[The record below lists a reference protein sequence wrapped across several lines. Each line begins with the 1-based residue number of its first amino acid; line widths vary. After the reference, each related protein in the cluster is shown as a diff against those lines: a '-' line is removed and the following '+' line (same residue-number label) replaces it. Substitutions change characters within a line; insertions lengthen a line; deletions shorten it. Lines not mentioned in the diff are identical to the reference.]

1 MTRENVQALQLS
13 RKAGGVITRRD
24 GAPLSLIWLLR
35 TGASHMECAYRLQLD
50 AVAHLLRSLES
61 VRSKP
66 VKLRRMAQY
75 TPKVKEAHAFL
86 EISQDF
92 TTPAEI
98 FRESIANSLDA
109 YARRLWLR
117 TVVEPVRGR
126 ETVFI
131 DLSDDGIG
139 MSAETIKS
147 FLNLSDS
154 LKPKQPPA
162 GKLTRQMTGYKGHGT
177 KVYFNSESLEV
188 VSYDGTSAPVA
199 CRLSD
204 PRGELADGK
213 VPTAEIEE
221 LSLEDLKNRR
231 KAWGIQELGADSGT
245 SIRVTGYHQNSK
257 SGLEHDHLRD
267 YILWFTRWGSW
278 EPKLRAV
285 TRTTSDAVQDLSSCE
300 LSLRGLGRDDY
311 ENLPYGHVFPAT
323 DCIDLRQLR
332 AKDDVDPL
340 KHYVRTWAFAS
351 EPLRKNPEKKIDFL
365 FAIEGEAARREY
377 NDMLRRQGK
386 PRRLG
391 DYLSEERYGLWLG
404 SDFVAVQRFSA
415 WVSERS
421 EYTRMHA
428 FVNSDDLALTAN
440 RGSVENTSQE
450 LLSDIEG
457 TVRAIF
463 AERIEETADY
473 LKFQDELL
481 AIERH
486 RHAEKES
493 QDYKRRLK
501 RLEAREI
508 TTINGVEFYSPETE
522 TDVIALLAGV
532 QALKPDLLPFV
543 VRDYDSHFGFD
554 GLATRRK
561 ELAVSETKHL
571 FVEFK
576 LDLKKDFNH
585 SFENL
590 EAILC
595 WTARLKDGE
604 PVVDLAGKRGTYQIT
619 TQPDG
624 KKTRYIVVQG
634 SPRNVEVI
642 VFKELLEQQGHKFR
656 PVGE

>member
-1 MTRENVQALQLS
+1 
-13 RKAGGVITRRD
+13 
-24 GAPLSLIWLLR
+24 
-35 TGASHMECAYRLQLD
+35 
-50 AVAHLLRSLES
+50 
-61 VRSKP
+61 
-66 VKLRRMAQY
+66 MAQY

-117 TVVEPVRGR
+117 AIVEPVRGR

-139 MSAETIKS
+139 MNADTIKS

-154 LKPKQPPA
+154 VKPKEPPA
-162 GKLTRQMTGYKGHGT
+162 GKPARQMTGYKGHGT

-188 VSYDGTSAPVA
+188 VSYDGTSAPVV
-199 CRLSD
+199 CRLAD

-213 VPTAEIEE
+213 VPTADIEE
-221 LSLEDLKNRR
+221 LKLEDLKILRE
-231 KAWGIQELGADSGT
+231 AWGIHELGTGPGT

-257 SGLEHDHLRD
+257 AGLEHDRLRD

-278 EPKLRAV
+278 EPKLRTV
-285 TRTTSDAVQDLSSCE
+285 TGTTSRAVEDLHTCE
-300 LSLRGLGRDDY
+300 LSLRGLGRN
-311 ENLPYGHVFPAT
+311 EHERLPYGHVFPPADCT
-323 DCIDLRQLR
+323 DVRQLR

-340 KHYVRTWAFAS
+340 KHYVRTWAFTN
-351 EPLRKNPEKKIDFL
+351 EPLHKNPEKKIDFL

-377 NDMLRRQGK
+377 NNMLRRQGK
-386 PRRLG
+386 PRRAG

-404 SDFVAVQRFSA
+404 CDFVPVQRFNA

-428 FVNSDDLALTAN
+428 FVNSDDLDLTAN
-440 RGSVENTSQE
+440 RGSVENTSQD
-450 LLSDIEG
+450 LLADIEA
-457 TVRAIF
+457 TARKIF
-463 AERIEETADY
+463 AERIEETSDY
-473 LKFQDELL
+473 VKFQDELL

-486 RHAEKES
+486 RHAEKEA
-493 QDYKRRLK
+493 QDYRRRLK
-501 RLEAREI
+501 RLEARDI
-508 TTINGVEFYSPETE
+508 ATISGVEFYSPETE
-522 TDVIALLAGV
+522 TDVIALVSGV
-532 QALKPDLLPFV
+532 QALLPNLLPFV

-554 GLATRRK
+554 GLATRKK
-561 ELAVSETKHL
+561 ELAVNETKHL

-604 PVVDLAGKRGTYQIT
+604 AVVDLAGRKGTYQIT
-619 TQPDG
+619 TQKDG
-624 KKTRYIVVQG
+624 RKVRFIVVPG
-634 SPRNVEVI
+634 SAHNVEVI
-642 VFKELLEQQGHKFR
+642 AFKELLEQHGYKFR
-656 PVGE
+656 PSGE

>member
-1 MTRENVQALQLS
+1 M
-13 RKAGGVITRRD
+13 
-24 GAPLSLIWLLR
+24 
-35 TGASHMECAYRLQLD
+35 
-50 AVAHLLRSLES
+50 
-61 VRSKP
+61 
-66 VKLRRMAQY
+66 
-75 TPKVKEAHAFL
+75 
-86 EISQDF
+86 
-92 TTPAEI
+92 
-98 FRESIANSLDA
+98 
-109 YARRLWLR
+109 
-117 TVVEPVRGR
+117 
-126 ETVFI
+126 
-131 DLSDDGIG
+131 
-139 MSAETIKS
+139 
-147 FLNLSDS
+147 
-154 LKPKQPPA
+154 
-162 GKLTRQMTGYKGHGT
+162 
-177 KVYFNSESLEV
+177 
-188 VSYDGTSAPVA
+188 
-199 CRLSD
+199 
-204 PRGELADGK
+204 
-213 VPTAEIEE
+213 
-221 LSLEDLKNRR
+221 
-231 KAWGIQELGADSGT
+231 
-245 SIRVTGYHQNSK
+245 
-257 SGLEHDHLRD
+257 
-267 YILWFTRWGSW
+267 
-278 EPKLRAV
+278 
-285 TRTTSDAVQDLSSCE
+285 
-300 LSLRGLGRDDY
+300 
-311 ENLPYGHVFPAT
+311 
-323 DCIDLRQLR
+323 
-332 AKDDVDPL
+332 
-340 KHYVRTWAFAS
+340 RTWAFAN

-404 SDFVAVQRFSA
+404 SDFVAVQRFNA

-450 LLSDIEG
+450 LLADIEA

-463 AERIEETADY
+463 AERIEETPDY

-486 RHAEKES
+486 RHAEKEA

-508 TTINGVEFYSPETE
+508 TVINGVEFYSPETE
-522 TDVIALLAGV
+522 TDVIALVSGV
-532 QALKPDLLPFV
+532 QALKPNLLPFV

-561 ELAVSETKHL
+561 ELAVNETKHL

-604 PVVDLAGKRGTYQIT
+604 TVIDLAGKRGTYQIT

-624 KKTRYIVVQG
+624 RKVRYIVVTG

-642 VFKELLEQQGHKFR
+642 AFKELLEQQGHKFR